1 MPRRRNHLAQSAIL
15 LLLTAAIFA
24 VDAFTR
30 LDTAIAVMYVV
41 VLLLASPVWPRRY
54 TLALG
59 AACVLLT
66 MGAYVIAHGP
76 RVAPSSTGRA
86 LVSVTA
92 IAIATWLVI
101 QRRQATDRL
110 RQREQALRRSQA
122 FLAGAQRLTRT
133 GSFGIRVPDGTMVWS
148 EEAARIFG
156 YPGDA
161 APDLERV
168 LAHTLPEDRPLV
180 TAALRRTLAC
190 EGHIDVAHR
199 LQLPDGTI
207 RHVHVLAEASY
218 DNDGRCEYLGAVTDV
233 TARVE
238 AEQQLHA
245 SHVQLAH
252 AARVSMLGELAA
264 SVAHEVNQPLTA
276 IVANAQAGRRWLGR
290 AQPDIG
296 EALAALDGVNQASER
311 AVQVI
316 RRIRALARRTGPE
329 HVALDLNALVQDTLE
344 LLQRELERRPLALS
358 VELAPGLP
366 PVMGDRIELQQVL
379 INLVMNALQAMDG
392 LPDNRLELRR
402 LELRRL
408 ELRTHQDG
416 GMAHVSVRDSG
427 PGIADADGA
436 RLFEPFFSTKADG
449 MGLGLP
455 ICRSIITRHGGRI
468 AARATPPGSTF
479 SVELPVHQEAPT
491 HEQQSDALP

>member
-1 MPRRRNHLAQSAIL
+1 MPRRRTHPVQSAIL

-24 VDAFTR
+24 ADAFTR

-66 MGAYVIAHGP
+66 MGAYAVAHGL
-76 RVAPSSTGRA
+76 RVAPSPAGRA
-86 LVSVTA
+86 LVSIAA
-92 IAIATWLVI
+92 IAITTWLVI
-101 QRRQATDRL
+101 QRQQATDRL

-156 YPGDA
+156 YAGDA
-161 APDLERV
+161 APDMERV

-180 TAALRRTLAC
+180 TVALRRTMAC

-199 LQLPDGTI
+199 LLLPDGTI

-218 DNDGRCEYLGAVTDV
+218 DADGRCEYLGAVTDV

-238 AEQQLHA
+238 AEHQLHA

-296 EALAALDGVNQASER
+296 EALGALDGIVQASER
-311 AVQVI
+311 AGQVI
-316 RRIRALARRTGPE
+316 RRIRALARRTEPE
-329 HVALDLNALVQDTLE
+329 HVALDLNALVQDTVE
-344 LLQRELERRPLALS
+344 LLQRELDRRPLALR

-366 PVMGDRIELQQVL
+366 PVLGDRIELQQVL

-392 LPDNRLELRR
+392 LPDHHLEM
-402 LELRRL
+402 RRL
-408 ELRTHQDG
+408 ELRTRQDD
-416 GMAHVSVRDSG
+416 GMALVSVRDSG
-427 PGIADADGA
+427 PGIAEADGA

-455 ICRSIITRHGGRI
+455 ICRSIIARHGGRI
-468 AARATPPGSTF
+468 AARSTPPGSTF
-479 SVELPVHQEAPT
+479 SFELPVHQESAR

>member
-1 MPRRRNHLAQSAIL
+1 
-15 LLLTAAIFA
+15 
-24 VDAFTR
+24 
-30 LDTAIAVMYVV
+30 
-41 VLLLASPVWPRRY
+41 VL
-54 TLALG
+54 
-59 AACVLLT
+59 
-66 MGAYVIAHGP
+66 
-76 RVAPSSTGRA
+76 
-86 LVSVTA
+86 
-92 IAIATWLVI
+92 
-101 QRRQATDRL
+101 QRQQATDRL

-122 FLAGAQRLTRT
+122 FLAGAQRLSRT
-133 GSFGIRVPDGTMVWS
+133 GSFGIRVPDGAMVWS

-156 YPGDA
+156 YPGGE
-161 APDLERV
+161 APDLDRV

-180 TAALRRTLAC
+180 TAALRRTMAC

-199 LQLPDGTI
+199 LLLPDGTI

-218 DNDGRCEYLGAVTDV
+218 DADGRCEYLGAVTDV

-290 AQPDIG
+290 AQPDIA
-296 EALAALDGVNQASER
+296 EALAALDGIVQASER
-311 AVQVI
+311 AGQVV
-316 RRIRALARRTGPE
+316 RRIRALARRTEPE
-329 HVALDLNALVQDTLE
+329 HVALDLNALVQDTVE
-344 LLQRELERRPLALS
+344 LLQRELDRRPLALR
-358 VELAPGLP
+358 VELAPGLA

-392 LPDNRLELRR
+392 LPDNRLD
-402 LELRRL
+402 
-408 ELRTHQDG
+408 LRTRQDD
-416 GMAHVSVRDSG
+416 GMARVSVRDSG

-455 ICRSIITRHGGRI
+455 ICRSIIARHGGRI
-468 AARATPPGSTF
+468 AARSTPPGSTF
-479 SVELPVHQEAPT
+479 SFDLPIHQEAPL
-491 HEQQSDALP
+491 HEQQSDAFP

>member
-1 MPRRRNHLAQSAIL
+1 MPRRRTHPVQSAIL

-66 MGAYVIAHGP
+66 MGAYAVAHGL
-76 RVAPSSTGRA
+76 RVAPSPAGRA
-86 LVSVTA
+86 LVSIAA
-92 IAIATWLVI
+92 IAITTWLVI

-122 FLAGAQRLTRT
+122 FLSGAQRLTRT

-161 APDLERV
+161 APDMDRV
-168 LAHTLPEDRPLV
+168 LAHTLPEDRALV
-180 TAALRRTLAC
+180 TAAMRRTLAC

-199 LQLPDGTI
+199 LLLPDGTV

-218 DNDGRCEYLGAVTDV
+218 DADGRCEYLGAVTDV

-290 AQPDIG
+290 AEPDIG
-296 EALAALDGVNQASER
+296 EALAALDGIVQASER
-311 AVQVI
+311 AGQVI
-316 RRIRALARRTGPE
+316 RRIRALARRTEPE
-329 HVALDLNALVQDTLE
+329 HVALDLNALVQDTVE
-344 LLQRELERRPLALS
+344 LLQRELDRRPLALR

-392 LPDNRLELRR
+392 LPDNRLEL
-402 LELRRL
+402 LRL

-416 GMAHVSVRDSG
+416 GMARVSVRDTG

-455 ICRSIITRHGGRI
+455 ICRSIIARHGGRI
-468 AARATPPGSTF
+468 AARSTPPGSTF
-479 SVELPVHQEAPT
+479 SFELPVNQETPV

>member
-1 MPRRRNHLAQSAIL
+1 MPRRRNHPAQSAI

-24 VDAFTR
+24 IDAFTR

-54 TLALG
+54 TLVLG

-66 MGAYVIAHGP
+66 MGAYVVAHGLH
-76 RVAPSSTGRA
+76 VAPSSAGRA
-86 LVSVTA
+86 LVSISA
-92 IAIATWLVI
+92 IAITTWLAI
-101 QRRQATDRL
+101 QRQQATDRL

-133 GSFGIRVPDGTMVWS
+133 GSFGIRVPDGAMVWS

-156 YPGDA
+156 YPGDEV
-161 APDLERV
+161 PDMDRIV
-168 LAHTLPEDRPLV
+168 ARTLPEDRPLV
-180 TAALRRTLAC
+180 TAAYRRTLAC

-199 LQLPDGTI
+199 LLLPDGTI

-218 DNDGRCEYLGAVTDV
+218 DNDGRCEYLGAITDV

-238 AEQQLHA
+238 AEQELHA

-290 AQPDIG
+290 AQPDLG
-296 EALAALDGVNQASER
+296 EALAALDGIVQASER
-311 AVQVI
+311 AGQVI
-316 RRIRALARRTGPE
+316 RRIRALARRTEPE
-329 HVALDLNALVQDTLE
+329 HVALDLNTLVQDTVE
-344 LLQRELERRPLALS
+344 LLQRELDRRPLALR
-358 VELAPGLP
+358 VDLAPGLP
-366 PVMGDRIELQQVL
+366 AVMGDRIELQQVL

-392 LPDNRLELRR
+392 LPDNRLELRTR
-402 LELRRL
+402 
-408 ELRTHQDG
+408 QDG
-416 GMAHVSVRDSG
+416 GMVHVSVRDSG

-455 ICRSIITRHGGRI
+455 ICRSIIARHGGRI
-468 AARATPPGSTF
+468 AARSTPPGSTF
-479 SVELPVHQEAPT
+479 GVELPIHQEAPR